1 MHDICDMC
9 GQVVPEDQLM
19 PMGAGSQVCAQCAEK
34 GSADGRAEKELAQRD
49 YVADMAMDARRMGE
63 GVGFDKFMDRI
74 LVNEGHLRAP
84 TREEDSPQR
93 RRAARHQDRPL
104 NKIRFGGK

>member
-1 MHDICDMC
+1 MHDVCDMC
-9 GQVVPEDQLM
+9 GEVVPEDQLM
-19 PMGAGSQVCAQCAEK
+19 PMGAGSQVCAQCAEEE
-34 GSADGRAEKELAQRD
+34 AEAARAEEELVQRD
-49 YVADMAMDARRMGE
+49 YAADMAMDARRMGE

-74 LVNEGHLRAP
+74 LVSEGHLRAP
-84 TREEDSPQR
+84 AREEDSPQR